1 MKFIC
6 SCGHRISDTTDYLPY
21 KGHIIADQDWFDFL
35 EEIDAAIEKSGPTP
49 KDKENALMKIRD
61 LSINLSKT
69 VYQCEE
75 CGNVFFDTKQP
86 YFEEFRSCNDNVN
99 KGLLQSAKGEKWQG
113 ILYGE
118 WVDVKPTWSSSN
130 GYIDGTGLI
139 KGTQYDNF
147 ETLEKEYYLK
157 FDELKKKNVLR
168 YSTLKKN
175 KTIIHS
181 WSLDE

>member
-1 MKFIC
+1 MEDINHGKFKAFKDWNYIFFVDTRTNHIC
-6 SCGHRISDTTDYLPY
+6 CNNYNQRRIV
-21 KGHIIADQDWFDFL
+21 
-35 EEIDAAIEKSGPTP
+35 P
-49 KDKENALMKIRD
+49 K
-61 LSINLSKT
+61 
-69 VYQCEE
+69 
-75 CGNVFFDTKQP
+75 
-86 YFEEFRSCNDNVN
+86 
-99 KGLLQSAKGEKWQG
+99 SAKGEKWQG